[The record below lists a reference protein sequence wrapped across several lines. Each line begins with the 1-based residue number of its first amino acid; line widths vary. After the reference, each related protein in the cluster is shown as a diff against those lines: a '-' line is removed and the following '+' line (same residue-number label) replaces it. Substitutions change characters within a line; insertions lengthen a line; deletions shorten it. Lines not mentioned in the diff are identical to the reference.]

1 MPANGVHAVM
11 DLRHLFNTDTTN
23 SESEEATKMPHAA
36 MLEDEEDA
44 KIAKKLALK
53 DWEQELKRR
62 IARNAKK
69 DQAHRKPVGEVKN
82 KFWSAYFK
90 ANWKPEVAK
99 KLYQIDLL
107 KTDIEDIGFD
117 PLLNPLLAFFLREY
131 TQKLVLADLINAENF
146 KALNNAVAEGYVA
159 DSEFLKENDYNILYC
174 QDLYKQTSRDIE
186 DYLKLQKSIL
196 KPDAQAYGAKTRN
209 VNIKVFLENGSKSML
224 DPGAKLN
231 SLEDVKDYIEKI
243 TGGRP
248 SSRSGGSEDKA
259 DGNKK
264 DTSRESLVALVHK
277 LSGQVELLAAL
288 QFVSMSTDSE
298 DAKKVLKNIKVDAPA
313 ADLISATAEVSKY
326 LRGMRFDDS
335 TTKSFV
341 ELLSD
346 ALRK

>member
-1 MPANGVHAVM
+1 MPADGVHAVM
-11 DLRHLFNTDTTN
+11 DLRHLFNTDMIN
-23 SESEEATKMPHAA
+23 SESEEANKTDPTAT
-36 MLEDEEDA
+36 LEDEEDA
-44 KIAKKLALK
+44 KITKKLALK

-69 DQAHRKPVGEVKN
+69 DQSHRKPVGEVKN
-82 KFWSAYFK
+82 KFWAAYFK

-159 DSEFLKENDYNILYC
+159 DSEFLKENNYNILYC

-186 DYLKLQKSIL
+186 EYLRLQKSIL
-196 KPDAQAYGAKTRN
+196 KPDAQAYSAKTRN
-209 VNIKVFLENGSKSML
+209 VNIKIFLENGSKSML
-224 DPGAKLN
+224 DPSAKLS
-231 SLEDVKDYIEKI
+231 SLDDVDDYIVKI
-243 TGGRP
+243 TGKRP
-248 SSRSGGSEDKA
+248 SSESGDIEDKA
-259 DGNKK
+259 RKGRN

-288 QFVSMSTDSE
+288 QFVSMSTDSD
-298 DAKKVLKNIKVDAPA
+298 DAKKALKNTRVEASA
-313 ADLISATAEVSKY
+313 ADLMSATAKISKY
-326 LRGMRFDDS
+326 LKGMRFDDL

-346 ALRK
+346 ALKK